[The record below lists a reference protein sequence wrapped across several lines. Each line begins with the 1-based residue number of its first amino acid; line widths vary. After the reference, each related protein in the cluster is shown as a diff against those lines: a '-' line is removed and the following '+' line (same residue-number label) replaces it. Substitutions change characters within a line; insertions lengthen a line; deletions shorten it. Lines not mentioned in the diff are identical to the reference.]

1 MRTNGDTVTG
11 QNLRRNSPGK
21 DQGRCQAAREMT
33 AAAVVIEAAIAYL
46 TGVIGMARPHKMPQ
60 LVVIT
65 GMLVTVTDDGTQRRP
80 RRIAVEKAA
89 LDFKGIFF

>member
-1 MRTNGDTVTG
+1 
-11 QNLRRNSPGK
+11 
-21 DQGRCQAAREMT
+21 
-33 AAAVVIEAAIAYL
+33 
-46 TGVIGMARPHKMPQ
+46 MARPHEMPQ

-65 GMLVTVTDDGTQRRP
+65 GMLVTVADDSTQRRP

>member
-1 MRTNGDTVTG
+1 
-11 QNLRRNSPGK
+11 
-21 DQGRCQAAREMT
+21 MT

-65 GMLVTVTDDGTQRRP
+65 GCWSLLRM
-80 RRIAVEKAA
+80 IAHSGVPVV
-89 LDFKGIFF
+89 

>member
-1 MRTNGDTVTG
+1 
-11 QNLRRNSPGK
+11 
-21 DQGRCQAAREMT
+21 MT

-65 GMLVTVTDDGTQRRP
+65 GMLVTVADDSTQRRP
-80 RRIAVEKAA
+80 RLYSR
-89 LDFKGIFF
+89 